1 MRRAAS
7 RDIVLHEHRS
17 IELLHAGLTGIE
29 PLAISD
35 LGDDTMKIAL
45 IVALLSSALATPAV
59 AQTAIAENFDSEAGG
74 GTALSYNSFS
84 QFDVTNG
91 SVDVLHQPN
100 SFSLNCSGR
109 GGSCV
114 DLDGTTN
121 SGGTLTTKNAL
132 LFNAGRLVT
141 LLFDLS
147 GNQRG
152 AGSDNFFAGFDF
164 GAGSG
169 AVVNDFTFG
178 GCFGNFNFGSFG
190 RVNSATA
197 CCTTYDA
204 APFSRYSIS
213 FTSGS
218 TGTVKGFIGTDS
230 VDSQGPILDNFSLSV
245 AGVPEPSIWALMF
258 VGFGAVGSSMRR
270 RTKLRTAIGFA

>member
-1 MRRAAS
+1 
-7 RDIVLHEHRS
+7 
-17 IELLHAGLTGIE
+17 
-29 PLAISD
+29 
-35 LGDDTMKIAL
+35 MKIAL

-218 TGTVKGFIGTDS
+218 TGTVKGFVGTDS
-230 VDSQGPILDNFSLSV
+230 VDNQGPILDNFQPLGRGRSRAVDLGADVRWLRCGGKLDAAPYQV
-245 AGVPEPSIWALMF
+245 ANRYRLRLIRRAGKFKGPLFSTED
-258 VGFGAVGSSMRR
+258 GGS
-270 RTKLRTAIGFA
+270 FADPVDPATREGGETRS